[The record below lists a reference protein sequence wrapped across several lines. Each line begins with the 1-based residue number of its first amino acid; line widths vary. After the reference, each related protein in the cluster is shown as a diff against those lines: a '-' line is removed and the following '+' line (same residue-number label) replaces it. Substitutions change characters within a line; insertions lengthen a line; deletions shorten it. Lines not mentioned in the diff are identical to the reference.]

1 MEGGKGM
8 QEWEIL
14 VAIVPRTDIEQL
26 MRNRKEASKTIFG
39 QIVFEGSSPLI
50 SWESENWLEH

>member
-14 VAIVPRTDIEQL
+14 VAVVPRTDIEQL

-39 QIVFEGSSPLI
+39 QIVFEGSSSLI